1 MGGATA
7 TVWPSRRVVPS
18 LCTHGTIDELLICQI
33 EPEKFALVPKWC
45 HIRAME
51 LTQYVEGLRR
61 ELTTA
66 AEVGGEDARALAGR
80 LLPSLDAAVRLT
92 LLEALSAAAE
102 EISAELAPGSVDVR
116 LRGGAAG
123 FVVTPPPALAAP
135 AAGDAAAGPAEV
147 RLPVAEGEDAAMV
160 RINLRLPANLKS
172 LIEDAAAAG
181 GISVNAWIVR
191 AAAAGLAGEGRRATR
206 PAAASKPD
214 RVVGE
219 SFSGWVR

>member
-1 MGGATA
+1 M
-7 TVWPSRRVVPS
+7 
-18 LCTHGTIDELLICQI
+18 D
-33 EPEKFALVPKWC
+33 
-45 HIRAME
+45 
-51 LTQYVEGLRR
+51 LTQYVENLRR

-66 AEVGGEDARALAGR
+66 AEVGGDDARALAAR
-80 LLPSLDAAVRLT
+80 LLPPLDAAVRLT

-123 FVVTPPPALAAP
+123 FVVTAPPVPAT
-135 AAGDAAAGPAEV
+135 AAGDDMAGPVEV
-147 RLPVAEGEDAAMV
+147 RLPSAEGDDAAMV
-160 RINLRLPANLKS
+160 RINLRLPASLKA

-191 AAAAGLAGEGRRATR
+191 AAAAGLASEGRRGTLPG
-206 PAAASKPD
+206 PARKPD
-214 RVVGE
+214 RIVGQ